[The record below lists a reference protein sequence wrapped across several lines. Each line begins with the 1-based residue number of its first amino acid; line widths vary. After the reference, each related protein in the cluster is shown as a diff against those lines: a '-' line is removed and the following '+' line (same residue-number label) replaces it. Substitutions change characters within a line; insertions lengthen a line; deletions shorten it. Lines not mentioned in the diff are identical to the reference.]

1 MAHTYQERRRRQ
13 AVRAC
18 VPARVARCGEGTLH
32 AAPSSLSPN
41 RSTLTLLLPFLLPRP
56 PAQARRR
63 LRLWRRTWF
72 RMRNAVLF
80 WLKITVEHTCAEGG
94 VARKR
99 DREDFEADNAM

>member
-1 MAHTYQERRRRQ
+1 M
-13 AVRAC
+13 
-18 VPARVARCGEGTLH
+18 RVARCGEDTRAALH

-63 LRLWRRTWF
+63 LRLWSRTWF
-72 RMRNAVLF
+72 RMRIAALF